1 MKSNEY
7 STREVIRILI
17 DNDFTLERKGKGDHM
32 IYKRGNRT
40 VSIPVAKKSV
50 NRMMFKRLCKE
61 HGIATN

>member
-17 DNDFTLERKGKGDHM
+17 DNGFTLERKGKGDHM